1 MLTSIRGSD
10 KGNALMMA
18 LVLIIILS
26 TLFVAVVPRIIAL
39 NDFSSEYMARVIRG
53 IEQENREIRA
63 RYDL

>member
-1 MLTSIRGSD
+1 MLTSIRGND

-39 NDFSSEYMARVIRG
+39 NDFSSEYMTRVIRG